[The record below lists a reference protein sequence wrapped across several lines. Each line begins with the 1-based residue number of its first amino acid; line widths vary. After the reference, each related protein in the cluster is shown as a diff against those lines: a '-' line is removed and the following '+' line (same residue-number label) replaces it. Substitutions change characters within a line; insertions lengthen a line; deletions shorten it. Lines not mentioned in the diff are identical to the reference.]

1 MLLKFSLAMNKLDIL
16 ERDEKVTA
24 CDTAG
29 RPCGVSRGRGR
40 SRGKGTELGDPRV
53 ERLVGSW

>member
-1 MLLKFSLAMNKLDIL
+1 MNKLDIL

-29 RPCGVSRGRGR
+29 SPYGVSRGHGR
-40 SRGKGTELGDPRV
+40 SRRKGTELGDSRV
-53 ERLVGSW
+53 ERLVGSL

>member
-1 MLLKFSLAMNKLDIL
+1 MLLKFSLAMSKLDIL

-29 RPCGVSRGRGR
+29 SPYGVSRGRGR
-40 SRGKGTELGDPRV
+40 SRGKGTELGDSRV
-53 ERLVGSW
+53 ERLVGSL